1 MIIST
6 DLLPKVIIITLNVAE
21 LNFFSMD
28 KMWLWEEKK
37 KKKTGPIYMLFT
49 ETSELKIQTECWWD
63 G

>member
-37 KKKTGPIYMLFT
+37 TGPIYMLFT